1 MSQDEEDTGSAP
13 LTIDYYT
20 DILCIWA
27 YIAQRR
33 LDELELQFPGQLD
46 IRHHCMNIFGNV
58 PEKMQIQWRDRGG
71 QAAFTEHV
79 HEAAAAYS
87 DTPLH
92 PELWRSVQPRTSAN
106 AHLYLKGA
114 ELVAG
119 RAVATDFTRR
129 LREAFFCEAVDI
141 SLLPE
146 LDALASEDGLD
157 RTAIRE
163 TFEDGRAMA
172 ELVSDYE
179 QARQLNLRGSPSYIM
194 NQERQVLYGNV
205 GYRVLSAN
213 VEELLRRVDH
223 EASWC

>member
-1 MSQDEEDTGSAP
+1 MSNTASTPGSTP
-13 LTIDYYT
+13 LRIDYYA
-20 DILCIWA
+20 DVLCVWA

-33 LDELELQFPGQLD
+33 LDELELQFSGQLD

-58 PEKMQIQWRDRGG
+58 PEKMQTQWQSRGG
-71 QAAFTEHV
+71 MPAFAEHV

-92 PELWRSVQPRTSAN
+92 PELWHSVQPRTSAN
-106 AHLYLKGA
+106 AHLYLKGV

-129 LREAFFCEAVDI
+129 LRDAFFCEAVDI

-146 LDALASEDGLD
+146 LDALAAEDGLD
-157 RTAIRE
+157 RDAIRE
-163 TFEDGRAMA
+163 TFEDGRALA
-172 ELVSDYE
+172 ELVSDYD
-179 QARQLNLRGSPSYIM
+179 QARKLNLRGSPSYIM
-194 NQERQVLYGNV
+194 NQERQTLYGNV

-213 VEELLRRVDH
+213 VEELLRKVDH